1 MVLIMAE
8 VNYVS
13 VILIGVFISIIGGC
27 VAFIGGVYIGNAMD
41 LWNTLAGVFLAIIGG
56 CMAAIG
62 GFVTSLFKRE

>member
-1 MVLIMAE
+1 MAE